1 MSNENPPTGSSE
13 SIAEGDSSEDPGR
26 SSGRFSGAA
35 AGDPKAREQRLRSMP
50 VGPLLT
56 SLSLPA
62 MAAMF
67 INALYNLVDAIFVG
81 QAVGTDGMA
90 ALSLAF
96 PIQMLIGAVGLMF
109 GVGGASMASRFLGA
123 GRRED
128 ADRTLGTAMVFV
140 LILGLITFSL
150 LQIFLDEVLIF
161 VGATEGTLPLARDYA
176 RIVLFGF
183 IPLSMAM
190 TANNFIR
197 AEGNARMSMIIMM
210 TGAIT
215 NLILD
220 PIYIFVF
227 DWGVQ
232 GAALATITG
241 QTLNF
246 ILGYRYLLSRRSNY
260 HIKLRYLV
268 PRIDLVKE
276 ISGLGVATFVRQI
289 GTSAFLIVVN
299 NLIRSFS
306 DAPGT
311 MIAVMG
317 VINRLMMFSLMPL
330 FGLVQGMQ
338 PIAGYN
344 YGARLF
350 HRVKEVVNTAFR
362 RGMIIAALA
371 FAMFMLFPGALMRA
385 FGSDP
390 DFIERG
396 TYFLRVVFLMVA
408 LVPLQIV
415 GAAYFQA
422 LGKMLPAFFLSTSRQ
437 FILLL
442 PMVVIF
448 AAIGGIPLMAWAFP
462 AADFI
467 TIIITMVWF
476 RIDSA
481 RLFTEPAAS

>member
-1 MSNENPPTGSSE
+1 
-13 SIAEGDSSEDPGR
+13 
-26 SSGRFSGAA
+26 
-35 AGDPKAREQRLRSMP
+35 
-50 VGPLLT
+50 
-56 SLSLPA
+56 
-62 MAAMF
+62 
-67 INALYNLVDAIFVG
+67 
-81 QAVGTDGMA
+81 MA

-150 LQIFLDEVLIF
+150 LQLFLDEVLIF

-268 PRIDLVKE
+268 P
-276 ISGLGVATFVRQI
+276 
-289 GTSAFLIVVN
+289 
-299 NLIRSFS
+299 
-306 DAPGT
+306 
-311 MIAVMG
+311 
-317 VINRLMMFSLMPL
+317 
-330 FGLVQGMQ
+330 
-338 PIAGYN
+338 
-344 YGARLF
+344 
-350 HRVKEVVNTAFR
+350 
-362 RGMIIAALA
+362 
-371 FAMFMLFPGALMRA
+371 
-385 FGSDP
+385 
-390 DFIERG
+390 
-396 TYFLRVVFLMVA
+396 
-408 LVPLQIV
+408 
-415 GAAYFQA
+415 
-422 LGKMLPAFFLSTSRQ
+422 
-437 FILLL
+437 
-442 PMVVIF
+442 
-448 AAIGGIPLMAWAFP
+448 
-462 AADFI
+462 
-467 TIIITMVWF
+467 
-476 RIDSA
+476 
-481 RLFTEPAAS
+481 